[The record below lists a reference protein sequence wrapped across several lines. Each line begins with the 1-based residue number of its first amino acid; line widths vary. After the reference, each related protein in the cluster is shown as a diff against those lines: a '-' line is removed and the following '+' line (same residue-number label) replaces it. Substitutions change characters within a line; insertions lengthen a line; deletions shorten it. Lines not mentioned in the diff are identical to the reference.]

1 MVIEMESLYSAAFLL
16 MMKSW
21 HFLLC
26 GIQCQ
31 SGAACQLGSELCQ
44 EGIKRGYLP
53 EQVSISLS
61 KMEIFM
67 EVNMA

>member
-1 MVIEMESLYSAAFLL
+1 M

-21 HFLLC
+21 HFVLY
-26 GIQCQ
+26 GIQCE

-44 EGIKRGYLP
+44 EGLDGIKRGYLP

-61 KMEIFM
+61 KMEIFV
-67 EVNMA
+67 EVNMAWDQF

>member
-1 MVIEMESLYSAAFLL
+1 

-26 GIQCQ
+26 GIRRE

-44 EGIKRGYLP
+44 EGLDCVKRGYLP

-61 KMEIFM
+61 KMEIFV
-67 EVNMA
+67 EASMA